1 MTRSVFSLSE
11 EETLALGAQLA
22 QNLRAGDL
30 VLLEGDLGLGKTVF
44 ARGVASGLGIPAD
57 EVSSPSYTLIQEYR
71 GGPFPIFHVDLYRI
85 EDPEDLTT
93 LGLEDVLDGAGLT
106 LVEWG
111 EKLPPYYRREC
122 TIVRFYDRGEGSRQI
137 EIERQTSNPSK
148 RSGDA

>member
-11 EETLALGAQLA
+11 EETLELGAQLA
-22 QNLRAGDL
+22 KNLRAGDL

-44 ARGVASGLGIPAD
+44 ARGVATGLGIPAD

-85 EDPEDLTT
+85 EDPEDLST
-93 LGLEDVLDGAGLT
+93 LGLEDVLDGSALT

-111 EKLPPYYRREC
+111 DKLPPYYRREC

-137 EIERQTSNPSK
+137 EIERQTANPDR
-148 RSGDA
+148 RSSDA